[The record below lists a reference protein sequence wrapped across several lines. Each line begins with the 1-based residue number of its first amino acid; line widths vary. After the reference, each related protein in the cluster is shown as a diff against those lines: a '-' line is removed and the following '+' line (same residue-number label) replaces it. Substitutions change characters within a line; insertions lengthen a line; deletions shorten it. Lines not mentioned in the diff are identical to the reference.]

1 MAKHPYDP
9 ADFVAHADDAF
20 ASETELLRGANVLPK
35 LSSQLRDRVLNAASA
50 GYRQARRWAQA
61 RQAASFL
68 CVCLI
73 TSVVLSPLAKMEWPH
88 PAELASNFRQWRS
101 SASFAQTDSSPK
113 AELHSKPTMSSSIFP
128 RSPQRS
134 RELDSSPRL
143 PALNRKSLTTSSSP
157 PSNRATAGPP
167 SKPSK
172 PSAPVAATQFNARLP
187 RTDHSRFVDAAKR
200 YSTYLLESCR
210 VGQARFERRPT
221 NTRRSL

>member
-88 PAELASNFRQWRS
+88 PAELASHFRQWRS
-101 SASFAQTDSSPK
+101 SVSFAQSESSLN
-113 AELHSKPTMSSSIFP
+113 AESQSKPASSASLWTLSHDNVF
-128 RSPQRS
+128 
-134 RELDSSPRL
+134 LDL
-143 PALNRKSLTTSSSP
+143 PAKT
-157 PSNRATAGPP
+157 P
-167 SKPSK
+167 SKPRTRQVTTIARAESEVPDDK
-172 PSAPVAATQFNARLP
+172 LVAAFQSSDGWAAVQAFEAVR
-187 RTDHSRFVDAAKR
+187 SRSRNTIQRALAA
-200 YSTYLLESCR
+200 
-210 VGQARFERRPT
+210 
-221 NTRRSL
+221 N